1 MVRYKPAFEYRVC
14 VAGGE
19 SRPRFTVFARSRDYA
34 PVCYGFVMPDLS
46 LAVAKGVLPPH
57 VGAAIVASAVSSE
70 CEGTPTA
77 LRRWARARAMA
88 AARTDAKRA
97 G

>member
-1 MVRYKPAFEYRVC
+1 VIRPKPAFEYRVC

-34 PVCYGFVMPDLS
+34 SVCCGFVMPDLS
-46 LAVAKGVLPPH
+46 LSVVKGVLPPH
-57 VGAAIVASAVSSE
+57 LDPVIRASAVGSE

-77 LRRWARARAMA
+77 LRRWARARAQA
-88 AARTDAKRA
+88 AARTDAQRA